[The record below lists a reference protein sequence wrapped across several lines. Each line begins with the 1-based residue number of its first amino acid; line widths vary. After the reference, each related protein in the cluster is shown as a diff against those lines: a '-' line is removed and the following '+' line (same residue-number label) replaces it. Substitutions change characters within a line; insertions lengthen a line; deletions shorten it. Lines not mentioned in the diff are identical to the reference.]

1 MNKASKCKRILPFD
15 VFTYKWSCCHNLKI
29 LERVNG
35 STTKLGYS
43 FLPKPSKIPSDCWN
57 KNVFAC
63 LLQVCLHISYNLC
76 ILLSLD
82 GISEAMPKAAFT
94 LGRNWAQFFVCFIVS

>member
-1 MNKASKCKRILPFD
+1 M
-15 VFTYKWSCCHNLKI
+15 
-29 LERVNG
+29 
-35 STTKLGYS
+35 
-43 FLPKPSKIPSDCWN
+43 
-57 KNVFAC
+57 FAC